1 LKVSIAP
8 NMGIIDRL
16 QKAVSAPMD
25 VEEVKP
31 KKAPAKRAAKATDVK
46 TDVKD
51 AKEEP
56 KDTKTASATK
66 VVPAHLLGLLSRP
79 HVSEKAARLGAQNT
93 YVFDVALTA
102 EKIAIKKAVEALYNV
117 KVIAVRTV
125 RGIGKPVR
133 RGRRA
138 SARADWKKALVT
150 LAPGQKMDLYEG
162 V

>member
-1 LKVSIAP
+1 
-8 NMGIIDRL
+8 MGIIDRL

-25 VEEVKP
+25 VEDAKP
-31 KKAPAKRAAKATDVK
+31 KKAPAKRAAKATDAK
-46 TDVKD
+46 TDVKEES
-51 AKEEP
+51 KEG
-56 KDTKTASATK
+56 KAASATK

-125 RGIGKPVR
+125 RGIGKPVH

-138 SARADWKKALVT
+138 SSRADWKKALVT